1 MQFLTHLPQFLPEEG
16 VTSGQGTRKPMIEVL
31 AAQPLPPWV
40 LP

>member
-1 MQFLTHLPQFLPEEG
+1 MHFLTHLQQFLPEQG

-31 AAQPLPPWV
+31 AAQTLPSWV